1 MRDQRVGVL
10 PLRLARHPGVDQ
22 YFAFLNP
29 VQVAHAVTRLIVHRA
44 HRLVIALQRVSVV
57 IAFAADIAERN
68 PAKDVL
74 AINRQPQIQDAACL
88 VGAVKRQQAARQRLV
103 VIGVLRF
110 QLNSG
115 FQELEPLLR
124 VAELRQCPALRHPG
138 VVESRV
144 QLERLI
150 VIRYRFFVAIQV
162 VKGISDVV
170 DGDDV
175 FRVDFERLLVELNG

>member
-1 MRDQRVGVL
+1 VRDQRVGVL

-29 VQVAHAVTRLIVHRA
+29 VQVAHAVTRLIVHRT
-44 HRLVIALQRVSVV
+44 HRLVVALQRVPG
-57 IAFAADIAERN
+57 IAAVAAGVTQRD

-110 QLNSG
+110 QLKSG

-124 VAELRQCPALRHPG
+124 VAQPRQRAPFRHPG
-138 VVESRV
+138 VVEGGV
-144 QLERLI
+144 QLERLLM
-150 VIRYRFFVAIQV
+150 VRYRFFVAIQV

-170 DGDDV
+170 DGDNV
-175 FRVDFERLLVELNG
+175 FRVDFK